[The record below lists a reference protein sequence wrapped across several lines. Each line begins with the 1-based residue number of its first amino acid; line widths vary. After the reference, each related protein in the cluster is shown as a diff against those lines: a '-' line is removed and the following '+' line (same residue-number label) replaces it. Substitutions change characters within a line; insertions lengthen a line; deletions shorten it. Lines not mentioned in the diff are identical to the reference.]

1 MTYEFLLRKFK
12 ETSRLFTYICILIFK
27 LLALLINKVSQ

>member
-12 ETSRLFTYICILIFK
+12 ETSRLFTYICIFNFQIIGI
-27 LLALLINKVSQ
+27 IN